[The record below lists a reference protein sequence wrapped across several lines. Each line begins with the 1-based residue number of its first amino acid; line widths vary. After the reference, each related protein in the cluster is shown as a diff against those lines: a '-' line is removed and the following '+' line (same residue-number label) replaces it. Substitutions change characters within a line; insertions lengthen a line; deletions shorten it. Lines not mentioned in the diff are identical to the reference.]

1 MNFRRFPWNDVCF
14 GTCGF
19 HMLPLGLLSSWASGR
34 GDLEALASGMY
45 IKWNDITRDRCPQDV
60 VEICYSL
67 WLYKYSYIY
76 IHTYIYIYTFIP
88 VYWFIEVV
96 LTAIVEDFAG
106 KLNIDRACCPEK
118 FRGNLHLVATS
129 PCALGKVADFQNSG
143 RLGVGF
149 LGFVFLSVGKKTCW
163 IWVVS

>member
-1 MNFRRFPWNDVCF
+1 M
-14 GTCGF
+14 
-19 HMLPLGLLSSWASGR
+19 
-34 GDLEALASGMY
+34 
-45 IKWNDITRDRCPQDV
+45 
-60 VEICYSL
+60 
-67 WLYKYSYIY
+67 
-76 IHTYIYIYTFIP
+76 
-88 VYWFIEVV
+88 

-149 LGFVFLSVGKKTCW
+149 LRFVFLSVGKKHVEFGWFPRCPLGGLAVGRLAHALPLVFHFSSFRFACKVW
-163 IWVVS
+163 IKRTTQLAMPDVL